1 MGFCISKN
9 RMKQINSYEEYI
21 LENLE
26 KLKIKASELQIK
38 EDNLIL
44 FNQRLLDRQE
54 KLNLLINELSLK
66 YIEFNKEND
75 KQKQVLIDKINKLTS
90 TIQLETSQS
99 QMVILRRT
107 SDVVFL

>member
-9 RMKQINSYEEYI
+9 RMEQIKSYEEYI